1 MYRLNTLENAMY
13 FSSLKGISTK
23 RTENNIRKMAQDFN
37 FSNELNTFFQ
47 NLSTGL
53 KKKAAILVGA
63 AMGTEVLL
71 LDEPSNGLDIAAQKD
86 LASFILDLKIRMA
99 ILFLFHRMTLR
110 CSLELLIIICS

>member
-1 MYRLNTLENAMY
+1 MYRLNTLENGMY

-71 LDEPSNGLDIAAQKD
+71 LDEPIAAQED

-110 CSLELLIIICS
+110 CSLELLIIIFF